1 MCGISS
7 VHSLGTGKL
16 SILRPQ
22 ARLPILHQARSH
34 GWGFVVNR
42 DPQPVDSFLVHRG
55 RSRLSTVGPQAGR
68 CCPQLGPASPH
79 LCPLFGNRTRPL
91 TARSERRHTK
101 LPDWAVGNVGKAGD
115 RPGEKWP
122 PPVHRV
128 CRTSARPQKAP
139 VVHGC
144 HPQGRWTKNRC

>member
-1 MCGISS
+1 MCGVSS

-22 ARLPILHQARSH
+22 GRLPILHQARSR
-34 GWGFVVNR
+34 GWGFVVNL
-42 DPQPVDSFLVHRG
+42 DPQPVDRAFVHRTV
-55 RSRLSTVGPQAGR
+55 SQLSTADPQARR
-68 CCPQLGPASPH
+68 CCPQLLAASPH
-79 LCPLFGNRTRPL
+79 LRPLFGNTTPAL

-101 LPDWAVGNVGKAGD
+101 VPDWAVGNVGKAGD

-144 HPQGRWTKNRC
+144 RPQGRWTKNRR

>member
-1 MCGISS
+1 MCGKSF

-22 ARLPILHQARSH
+22 GALPILHQARSC
-34 GWGFVVNR
+34 GWGIVAND
-42 DPQPVDSFLVHRG
+42 DPQPVDRISVHRG
-55 RSRLSTVGPQAGR
+55 PSMLSTGCPQAGR
-68 CCPQLGPASPH
+68 CCPQPCPASPH
-79 LCPLFGNRTRPL
+79 PCPLFGNATHAL

-101 LPDWAVGNVGKAGD
+101 VLDWAVGNRGKAGD
-115 RPGEKWP
+115 SSGEKWP

-128 CRTSARPQKAP
+128 CRTSVRPQKAR

-144 HPQGRWTKNRC
+144 HPQDRWTKNSR

>member
-1 MCGISS
+1 M
-7 VHSLGTGKL
+7 

-22 ARLPILHQARSH
+22 GALPILHQARSR
-34 GWGFVVNR
+34 GWGFVVNLH
-42 DPQPVDSFLVHRG
+42 PQPVDRMFVHSG
-55 RSRLSTVGPQAGR
+55 PSMLSTGSPQAEP
-68 CCPQLGPASPH
+68 CCPQLRPASPH
-79 LCPLFGNRTRPL
+79 PCPLFGNATHAL

-101 LPDWAVGNVGKAGD
+101 VVGWAVGNVGKAGD

-144 HPQGRWTKNRC
+144 HPQDQWTKNSR